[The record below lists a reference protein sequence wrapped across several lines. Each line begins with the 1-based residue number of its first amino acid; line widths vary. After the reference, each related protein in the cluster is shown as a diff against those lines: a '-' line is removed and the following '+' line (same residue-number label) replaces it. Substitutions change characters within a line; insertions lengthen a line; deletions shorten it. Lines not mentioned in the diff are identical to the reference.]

1 MKTLV
6 TAGCSFTKDNYQQTW
21 ADYLANSI
29 GYTLNNVAAR
39 GAGIEFVSKRIMY
52 ECLIHHTDLAVVMLP
67 SIDRFDWYIDR
78 QHPWHN
84 SGLSIASWK
93 DGKESNLVQLDG
105 TLSQE
110 SGYILSGG
118 EVRGHKQQW
127 YKFYYNESSAL
138 VNYWTTVYN
147 LENFFKIQNIRY
159 YFTTAYN
166 RNHLVEQATNITGH
180 TTQHEFLFHAI
191 DWSRFIFYNTDQGF
205 LSFTKDYK
213 FDIINNHPVTQ
224 AHQTWVDSIIL
235 PAINEN

>member
-21 ADYLANSI
+21 ADYLADSI

-84 SGLSIASWK
+84 SGLSIASWQ

-127 YKFYYNESSAL
+127 YKFYYNESRNHHQREWVLRTAFAMATARWNFPHTGSGRHL
-138 VNYWTTVYN
+138 VVEYTSNRNVLLHYWH
-147 LENFFKIQNIRY
+147 LQFFKQ
-159 YFTTAYN
+159 
-166 RNHLVEQATNITGH
+166 
-180 TTQHEFLFHAI
+180 FLQ
-191 DWSRFIFYNTDQGF
+191 SRFYSATRLFCAMPARLDLKINFQSETST
-205 LSFTKDYK
+205 LPTYK
-213 FDIINNHPVTQ
+213 
-224 AHQTWVDSIIL
+224 
-235 PAINEN
+235 